1 MSSFVSVIIPVLNDA
16 TRLRVCLQVLENQ
29 TYPKCCYEVIV
40 VDNGS
45 DAAETITD
53 LVKQFGQV
61 TIADE
66 MTPSSYAARNKG
78 IALAKGDI
86 IAFTDSDCIPAADWI
101 EQGVRQLQQTEN
113 CGLVAGKIE
122 LFYKDPEQPTPIELY
137 EQITAFPQQK
147 LLQEKHFGATGSLFT
162 FKQVIEDVGLF
173 NANLK
178 SNGDL
183 EWGQRVF
190 SRNYQ
195 QVYAEDVRVQH
206 PARYSFKQLY
216 TRTVRL
222 AGGSYDLQRSRSQS
236 KLKNNLVFGV
246 SLVKSLVP
254 PLNFVFNTFLNP
266 KIKGVKNKLDVSR
279 VMFFVRY
286 VSAWELLRLRLGKP
300 SSRE

>member
-16 TRLRVCLQVLENQ
+16 KRLQICLQALEQQ
-29 TYPKCCYEVIV
+29 TYLQNSYEVIV

-45 DAAETITD
+45 DAAENITGI
-53 LVKQFGQV
+53 VMQFGQA
-61 TIADE
+61 TIAHE
-66 MTPSSYAARNKG
+66 PTPGSYAARNKG
-78 IALAKGDI
+78 ITLAKGDI
-86 IAFTDSDCIPAADWI
+86 IAFTDSDCIPATDWI

-122 LFYKDPEQPTPIELY
+122 LFYKNPEQPTSIELY

-147 LLQEKHFGATGSLFT
+147 LLQTKHFGATGNLFT
-162 FKQVIEDVGLF
+162 FKRVIEDVGLF
-173 NANLK
+173 NPKLK

-190 SRNYQ
+190 NRNYQ
-195 QVYAEDVRVQH
+195 QAYAENVRVQH

-216 TRTVRL
+216 KRTVRL
-222 AGGSYDLQRSRSQS
+222 AGGSYDLQRSQEQS
-236 KLKNNLVFGV
+236 KVKENLAFGM
-246 SLVKSLVP
+246 SLIKSLAP
-254 PLNFVFNTFLNP
+254 PLNFVFNTFLNSQ
-266 KIKGVKNKLDVSR
+266 IKGAKNKLDVSW

-286 VSAWELLRLRLGKP
+286 ISAWELLRLRLGKP